1 MSTAMVHAVG
11 EAPEWEELD
20 MVVGSGASVTVINN
34 DMVRA
39 VDASGAR
46 PEVRYQIA
54 DGSLIENMGQKH
66 FTAKTIAGTTHQL
79 AAQVTDV
86 NKALL
91 SVVKTVNA
99 GNRVVFDE
107 AHRYIEDKS
116 NGNRIPIER
125 KNGAYVLN
133 MRIPRNHS
141 SPF

>member
-1 MSTAMVHAVG
+1 
-11 EAPEWEELD
+11 
-20 MVVGSGASVTVINN
+20 MVVDRGASVTVINN
-34 DMVRA
+34 DMVKA

-54 DGSLIENMGQKH
+54 DGSLIENMGQKN
-66 FTAKTIAGTTHQL
+66 FTAMTDAGTTHQL
-79 AAQVTDV
+79 TAQVTDV

-99 GNRVVFDE
+99 DNRVVFDE
-107 AHRYIEDKS
+107 HHSYMEDKS

-125 KNGAYVLN
+125 KNGAYVLK
-133 MRIPRNHS
+133 MWIPRDQS